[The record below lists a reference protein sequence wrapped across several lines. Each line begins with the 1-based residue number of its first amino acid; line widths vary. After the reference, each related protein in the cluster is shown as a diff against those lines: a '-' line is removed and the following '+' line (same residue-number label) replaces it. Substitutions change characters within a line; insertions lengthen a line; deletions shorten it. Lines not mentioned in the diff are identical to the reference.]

1 MQAEFQIL
9 RLGDSNK
16 WWQSVVFLC
25 YAIIPSIS
33 SNFLGNNDVV
43 INFYGVVMI
52 VAAVRHARLW
62 IEQYWACG
70 FEQCSR
76 GF

>member
-1 MQAEFQIL
+1 
-9 RLGDSNK
+9 
-16 WWQSVVFLC
+16 
-25 YAIIPSIS
+25 
-33 SNFLGNNDVV
+33 VV